1 MVIFPYKMGTSSN
14 YARRYILFIKT
25 LFTPG
30 LLLEHMFKIL
40 RNLMFWKSLLFFY
53 FIFIFLPSTTFFNPG
68 VLVNS
73 KKNCKIKRKCTKQ
86 FLEATKNVIF
96 FSQDCRNYVHHFLET
111 LQLIFFCS
119 TPSTI
124 YFLGSPPP
132 LLIHFLKHHPSTICF
147 FETPS
152 SSLISSLSL

>member
-111 LQLIFFCS
+111 LQLILNSILITNFFFV
-119 TPSTI
+119 TLT
-124 YFLGSPPP
+124 
-132 LLIHFLKHHPSTICF
+132 
-147 FETPS
+147 
-152 SSLISSLSL
+152 SL